1 MGSSPSRAATSERKG
16 KPKQCSVSASGQS
29 VDSLRSCSLHL
40 DGVIEM
46 ESISACFDDE
56 ELNKERPVTVPSV
69 QPEDTRNDSSQSS
82 LNQDDVQKRSP
93 EPTDT
98 VFSQNR
104 HIFCTEK
111 KLKSDHILPPINT
124 GSSSIPNQ
132 THLPEVKKPYGF
144 SSLGDSDILNM
155 KNRSEPIWPVN
166 LQQKSMK
173 NITEQ
178 AKIIDDLNREGLIG
192 REITPQVG
200 VAKDRNG
207 GLGYTLTFDTP
218 KRQLPRLL
226 PITSQKK
233 QEFATNRPPWEREI
247 LFSENGNFKIK
258 DSNVPRDSCTN
269 SEKLKLKML
278 NLDLM

>member
-1 MGSSPSRAATSERKG
+1 MGSSPSRAATLERKG

-29 VDSLRSCSLHL
+29 VDSLGSCSLHL

-56 ELNKERPVTVPSV
+56 ELNEDRPVTVRSV

-82 LNQDDVQKRSP
+82 LNQDDVQKGLP
-93 EPTDT
+93 EPTNT
-98 VFSQNR
+98 VFGQNR
-104 HIFCTEK
+104 HIFSTNR

-124 GSSSIPNQ
+124 GSSSIPKQ

-166 LQQKSMK
+166 LKQKSIK

-192 REITPQVG
+192 RQVTPQVG

-207 GLGYTLTFDTP
+207 GLEYTLTFDTP
-218 KRQLPRLL
+218 KRQLPRLV

-233 QEFATNRPPWEREI
+233 QDFAANRPPWGREL

-258 DSNVPRDSCTN
+258 DSNAPRDSCSN

>member
-40 DGVIEM
+40 DDVIEM

-56 ELNKERPVTVPSV
+56 ELNEERPVTVPSV

-82 LNQDDVQKRSP
+82 LNQDDVQKGSP

-98 VFSQNR
+98 VFGQNR
-104 HIFCTEK
+104 HIFRTERK
-111 KLKSDHILPPINT
+111 FKTDHILPPINT
-124 GSSSIPNQ
+124 GSSNQ
-132 THLPEVKKPYGF
+132 TLLPEVKKPYGF

-155 KNRSEPIWPVN
+155 KNISEPIWPVN
-166 LQQKSMK
+166 LKQKSIK

-192 REITPQVG
+192 QEITPQVG

-207 GLGYTLTFDTP
+207 GLEYTLTFDTP

-233 QEFATNRPPWEREI
+233 QDFVANRPPWERKI

-258 DSNVPRDSCTN
+258 DGHTPRDSCSN